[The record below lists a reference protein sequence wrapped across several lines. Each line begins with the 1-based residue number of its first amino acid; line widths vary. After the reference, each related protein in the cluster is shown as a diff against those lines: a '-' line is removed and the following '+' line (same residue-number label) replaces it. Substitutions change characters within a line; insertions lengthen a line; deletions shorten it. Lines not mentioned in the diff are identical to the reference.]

1 MRTTVLSLAIF
12 LLCTPSAFAQNS
24 PPKPESSAPGTGA
37 SQQNSDAVSE
47 LQKVVTAAG
56 NDRSALARNLQD
68 YLRRFPDPP
77 QKEGIYRTLVKTCQ
91 EVRDDACLIEYAQRL
106 VTLEPD
112 DAQVLMLTVNALQRK
127 GDDVSL
133 ARADALVTRVI
144 DQTANTYSYQRPERL
159 SVTEW
164 QDRRA
169 QLLLSLYL
177 VRGDIQKALRHYEA
191 ASKDYQLSFAVGPNP
206 AAAEGLGDIA
216 EMHDDS
222 NGAIQE
228 YLLAFVLPDAGP
240 RKMDRRAIRR
250 KLGNVWQQ
258 VHGSQRGLGEEILE
272 SYDRS
277 APPDANAGSNARNKD
292 ARDIFDFVLRD
303 LDGTPVPLAPLK
315 GKIILF
321 SFWATWCAP
330 CRDLE
335 PLLAQVAKKYSND
348 SNIRFFAVNMDEEE
362 SLVPTY
368 LATEKWDLPLVYAD
382 GLNKF
387 MGVTALPGVII
398 LDRNAKT
405 VYSAVG
411 FPEKGFTESI
421 ENAIRLAETPAK

>member
-1 MRTTVLSLAIF
+1 MTS
-12 LLCTPSAFAQNS
+12 
-24 PPKPESSAPGTGA
+24 
-37 SQQNSDAVSE
+37 
-47 LQKVVTAAG
+47 AG
-56 NDRSALARNLQD
+56 NDRAALARNLRD
-68 YLRRFPDPP
+68 YLRRFPNSP

-91 EVRDDACLIEYAQRL
+91 EVRDDACLIEYAERL
-106 VTLEPD
+106 VALEPD
-112 DAQVLMLTVNALQRK
+112 DAQVLMLTVTALQGK
-127 GDDVSL
+127 GDDASL
-133 ARADALVTRVI
+133 ARAEAFVTRVI

-159 SVTEW
+159 SVAEW

-191 ASKDYQLSFAVGPNP
+191 AAKDYQLSFAVGPNP

-216 EMHDDS
+216 EMHDDA

-240 RKMDRRAIRR
+240 RKMDRRVIRR

-258 VHGSQRGLGEEILE
+258 VHGSQRGLGEEILD

-277 APPDANAGSNARNKD
+277 APPEANAGSNARNKD

-303 LDGTPVPLAPLK
+303 TDGRPVPLAPLK
-315 GKIILF
+315 GKIVLF

-368 LATEKWDLPLVYAD
+368 LAMEKWDLPLVYAD

-387 MGVTALPGVII
+387 MGVTALPSVII
-398 LDRNAKT
+398 LDRNAKM